1 MICFLQPKD
10 GAWREVGDRIVPGKD
25 SVRFFEMNLKW
36 ITLLLAEQKAR
47 PLLTRLAFGPAT
59 MRTARVRPSSLS
71 RPE

>member
-36 ITLLLAEQKAR
+36 ITLLLAEQKA
-47 PLLTRLAFGPAT
+47 PAT
-59 MRTARVRPSSLS
+59 MSAD
-71 RPE
+71 